1 MGNTGVTTEGAI
13 SGKSHS
19 IKKKKKP
26 VEKEWSN
33 SHGKK

>member
-19 IKKKKKP
+19 IKKKKP

>member
-1 MGNTGVTTEGAI
+1 MGNLGVTTEGAVG
-13 SGKSHS
+13 GKSHT
-19 IKKKKKP
+19 IKKKT